1 MTKEWKKTSL
11 WCKWCRIERCLNRWR
26 LFQVCLTRKWFVPS
40 RGTTECNRQK
50 AVPLNSI
57 KSCWSAGRTSPRS
70 VPPLITYRASWRT
83 STRPQRA
90 SISSR
95 HDTILLSHFFSFPLI
110 FILNCK
116 SNVYIS
122 VNAAYTLTFLW
133 QHTVPMLA
141 LYFYLIQEL
150 MGKWT
155 YIKGDN
161 ERFT

>member
-1 MTKEWKKTSL
+1 MEKKTSL
-11 WCKWCRIERCLNRWR
+11 WCKWCRIECSLNRWR
-26 LFQVCLTRKWFVPS
+26 LLQVCLTRKWFVPL
-40 RGTTECNRQK
+40 REAIGCKLQK

-90 SISSR
+90 STSSS
-95 HDTILLSHFFSFPLI
+95 HDTFLLSDFSFI
-110 FILNCK
+110 SIDFILNCK
-116 SNVYIS
+116 SNVCIS
-122 VNAAYTLTFLW
+122 VNAAYTLTFIW
-133 QHTVPMLA
+133 KHTVPMLA

-150 MGKWT
+150 MEKWT

-161 ERFT
+161 ECFR